1 MSLGAAQ
8 ARRQPH
14 GHAHGRDYRKEPE
27 RTCKPQAHRQGNSD
41 KTGKTTL
48 ASPKKNIKKTKKKRE
63 KNKEK
68 KKKYNRLTD
77 SA

>member
-1 MSLGAAQ
+1 MR
-8 ARRQPH
+8 ARLPANVAKVYQPVHKAVMKEH
-14 GHAHGRDYRKEPE
+14 GM
-27 RTCKPQAHRQGNSD
+27 QGLRCVHIDTAVSE
-41 KTGKTTL
+41 TGKTTL

-77 SA
+77 SD